1 MKRRVIYPFIS
12 NNSFGIQRPFF
23 GVYSND
29 DVSTVQ
35 GYVISDYNGDTG
47 ASELANYDPSEWV
60 QEPYTTQNE
69 NITIDG
75 NVVSGLNNVYY
86 AAKDVIIQVQ
96 TEIVDS
102 QGSVQ
107 TQLDADSLG
116 YPPILKMPC
125 VKFAGGLDGT
135 VVDEVYFNV
144 TLVNGV
150 LTATGTLPS
159 SGDWKLLEARLN
171 QSLASI
177 GADWRITRPN
187 VTFLV

>member
-12 NNSFGIQRPFF
+12 NNKFGIQRPFF
-23 GVYSND
+23 GTYSND
-29 DVSTVQ
+29 DVNTVE
-35 GYVISDYNGDTG
+35 GYVISDYDGETG
-47 ASELANYDPSEWV
+47 ASELANYDPTEWF
-60 QEPYTTQNE
+60 QAPYTTQNE

-75 NVVSGLNNVYY
+75 SVVSGLNNVYY
-86 AAKDVIIQVQ
+86 AFQDLVIEVQ

-102 QGSVQ
+102 EGVVQ
-107 TQLDADSLG
+107 TQLDATSLG

-144 TLVNGV
+144 TLENGV

-177 GADWRITRPN
+177 GADWRITRPD